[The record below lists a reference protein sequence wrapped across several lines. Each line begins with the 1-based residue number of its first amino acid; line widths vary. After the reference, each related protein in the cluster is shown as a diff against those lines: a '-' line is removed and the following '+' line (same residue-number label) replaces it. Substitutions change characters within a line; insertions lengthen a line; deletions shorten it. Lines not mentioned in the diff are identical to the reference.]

1 MPDLTPRPA
10 LAKMLE
16 VSDHTMRRRLNGLVN
31 RGMILRPIGK
41 GQKQMFTAEDVAKI
55 LEGLRCPYTCAAE
68 VKFGTPE
75 GRSAL
80 VVKVSRSRSSAQE
93 RVAAMMRKPSRE
105 TKSAASAPR
114 LLRGRRDA
122 HDASP

>member
-1 MPDLTPRPA
+1 MPDLTPRPT
-10 LAKMLE
+10 LAELLR

-68 VKFGTPE
+68 VKSGTHAAP
-75 GRSAL
+75 SAL

-93 RVAAMMRKPSRE
+93 RVAAMTRRPSRE
-105 TKSAASAPR
+105 TKSAASGPR
-114 LLRGRRDA
+114 LLKGRRDG

>member
-1 MPDLTPRPA
+1 MPDLTPRPT
-10 LAKMLE
+10 LAELLR

-68 VKFGTPE
+68 VKSGTPE

-80 VVKVSRSRSSAQE
+80 VVKVSRLRSSAQE
-93 RVAAMMRKPSRE
+93 RVRAMMQRPSQAPKRP
-105 TKSAASAPR
+105 ASAPR
-114 LLRGRRDA
+114 LLRGRRDGHA
-122 HDASP
+122 GSP